1 MKPKPHAHD
10 EALAA
15 ALGFAVRKRLA
26 GTAGDLTTDTLVA
39 WVRAGGCPDS
49 EWRGN
54 RTRTALGKWM
64 PLSLAGCSG
73 MGN

>member
-26 GTAGDLTTDTLVA
+26 GTAGDLTTDTLALLQCRHGGVGRDPWRAFASLHLGRATVA
-39 WVRAGGCPDS
+39 DHFPAAGPA
-49 EWRGN
+49 R
-54 RTRTALGKWM
+54 
-64 PLSLAGCSG
+64 
-73 MGN
+73 